1 MQRRRRVIPT
11 TAVTKPARR
20 KSGSKTPKVERPSE
34 RLESIILKA
43 LDDNKAE
50 DITTIDMTNKSS
62 FADAMIVASGRS
74 ARHVAALAEHV
85 NDALRLAGYGTP
97 PVEGKEVGDW
107 VLIDAG
113 DVVVHLFRPEIRQMY
128 NIEKMWSMPIGDDA
142 KPL

>member
-1 MQRRRRVIPT
+1 MESVI
-11 TAVTKPARR
+11 
-20 KSGSKTPKVERPSE
+20 
-34 RLESIILKA
+34 IKA

-74 ARHVAALAEHV
+74 ARHVSALAEHV
-85 NDALRLAGYGTP
+85 NAALRLAGYGTP
-97 PVEGKEVGDW
+97 PVEGKAAGDW

-113 DVVVHLFRPEIRQMY
+113 DVVVHLFRPEVRQMY